1 MTFTE
6 TLLLGA
12 FLIDEERKYDER
24 GYFTRVFCQREF
36 AAHGLDPTIAQ
47 ASIASNRRAGT
58 VRGLHFQFPP
68 SAEAKLVRCTRGAL
82 LDVMVDLRPESPTYL
97 QHMSVELTADN
108 GRALYI
114 PERFAHGYQ
123 TLADDTDAS
132 YQMNEFWAPG
142 EAGGLSYDDPRL
154 AIQWPLAVTE
164 ISQRD
169 REWARLDVSEPEL
182 RRRMTSPALAGR
194 GATRS

>member
-6 TLLLGA
+6 TLLRGA
-12 FLIDEERKYDER
+12 YIIDEERKYDER

-36 AAHGLDPTIAQ
+36 AAYGLDPTVVQ
-47 ASIASNRRAGT
+47 MSIAFNRLKGT

-123 TLADDTDAS
+123 TLADYTNAI

-142 EAGGLSYDDPRL
+142 ESGGLAYDDPRL
-154 AIQWPLAVTE
+154 AVQWPLAVTE

-169 REWARLDVSEPEL
+169 REWDRLDVSEHEL
-182 RRRMTSPALAGR
+182 RRRMASPSLAAGR
-194 GATRS
+194 ANRS